1 MKARSGHDRL
11 YPIDA
16 RKIERELGW
25 KPSETFETGT
35 RKTVQWYLPP
45 PDRVA
50 NVQSRAYRDWVARIT
65 HRGPTE

>member
-45 PDRVA
+45 PRTG
-50 NVQSRAYRDWVARIT
+50 W
-65 HRGPTE
+65 PTCKAVLTATGWLA

>member
-45 PDRVA
+45 RTG
-50 NVQSRAYRDWVARIT
+50 W
-65 HRGPTE
+65 PTCKAVLTATGWLA